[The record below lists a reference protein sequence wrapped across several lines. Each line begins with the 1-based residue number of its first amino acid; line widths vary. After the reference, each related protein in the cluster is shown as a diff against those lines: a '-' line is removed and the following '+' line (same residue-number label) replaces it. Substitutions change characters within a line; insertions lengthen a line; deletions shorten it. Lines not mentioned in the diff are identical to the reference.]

1 VARRWRLNPPP
12 NWPSLPD
19 GWEPGPDWAPRREW
33 GPAPVGWTLWR
44 REGRGAW
51 LARHRRRAGLGSAAV
66 LTIFVALAGP
76 PATGTF
82 QGAVPPSAHAAPT
95 VTNAAA
101 EPLTPGDRPRA
112 EPAVRLQRRT
122 PPASRERRPAALVE
136 TTRSAIEPSA
146 GPHERRRR
154 AAAAPEPSPT
164 PSTDPCPQ
172 EPGASATPSAA
183 PEADPFTA
191 GDEPG
196 GCPGEGE
203 RAAFPLPTTS
213 GSPDPPD

>member
-1 VARRWRLNPPP
+1 
-12 NWPSLPD
+12 
-19 GWEPGPDWAPRREW
+19 
-33 GPAPVGWTLWR
+33 
-44 REGRGAW
+44 
-51 LARHRRRAGLGSAAV
+51 
-66 LTIFVALAGP
+66 
-76 PATGTF
+76 
-82 QGAVPPSAHAAPT
+82 